1 MSECYTISN
10 LEHGYSLNIDV
21 NIDNSDWKKDFPKL
35 DDFLVTISNKLFN
48 KLALTKYSD
57 NIEFSVML
65 TDDDSIQKLNLE
77 YRGKNYPTNSLSFPT
92 QDKSIKNIS
101 DHNFS
106 HGILGDL
113 VFSYQK
119 ILDEAIQQK
128 KKLEDHFAHLLIH
141 GLLHLLGYD
150 HNTEDE
156 AMEMEGIEVDILS
169 LFKIKSPYEVSH

>member
-1 MSECYTISN
+1 MSECYTINN

-35 DDFLVTISNKLFN
+35 DDLLVMISNKVFDTLG
-48 KLALTKYSD
+48 LTKYSN
-57 NIEFSVML
+57 NIEFSVIL
-65 TDDDSIQKLNLE
+65 TDNDSIQKLNLE
-77 YRGKNYPTNSLSFPT
+77 YRGKDSPTNSLSFPA
-92 QDKSIKNIS
+92 QDKTIKNMS

-113 VFSYQK
+113 VFSYHK
-119 ILDEAIQQK
+119 IQDEATLQN
-128 KKLEDHFAHLLIH
+128 KKLTDHFTHLVIH

-150 HNTEDE
+150 HESEEE

-169 LFKIKSPYEVSH
+169 FFKIKSPYETIN